1 MAKASRYSFF
11 VVLPGQIIEI
21 PPDSG
26 LSWMTLFYALPRELV
41 EKRPKF
47 LSLPRNIRQLL
58 HSEKARQMI
67 QSDSFLELVWDCYA
81 WSIWQFFQVPLKD
94 GTYRDIPG
102 DWSHYSGDFPLW
114 RLSYEGIKHFRN
126 KFETEMDWSFQRLFM
141 MDEDAELPWL
151 SYQQFSNLVGNLTDL
166 IVKEQNWQPMI
177 DEIWN
182 NRQVNDYTGRNINK
196 RDFMRSWDHSRT
208 AKPISLEELMETG
221 TVVDGE
227 RLYELDDPRTEF
239 ETKLL
244 SKLQMEQFLSTLTPE
259 DQKILEMRYQGY
271 PLREIASELGYKTPS
286 AVTKHIQKIA
296 DAYEDFV
303 TDQYGEF
310 LDQHTI

>member
-1 MAKASRYSFF
+1 M
-11 VVLPGQIIEI
+11 
-21 PPDSG
+21 
-26 LSWMTLFYALPRELV
+26 
-41 EKRPKF
+41 
-47 LSLPRNIRQLL
+47 IR
-58 HSEKARQMI
+58 
-67 QSDSFLELVWDCYA
+67 SDSFLELVWDCYA

-114 RLSYEGIKHFRN
+114 RLSYEAIKHFRN
-126 KFETEMDWSFQRLFM
+126 KFEMEMEWSFQRLFV

-208 AKPISLEELMETG
+208 AKPISLEALMETD
-221 TVVDGE
+221 TVVEGE
-227 RLYELDDPRTEF
+227 RLYELDDSRSEF

-271 PLREIASELGYKTPS
+271 PLREIAAELGYKTPS

-310 LDQHTI
+310 LDQYTI